1 VEINVYVAN
10 LAQYNAGW
18 LVGEWLMLP
27 MAEDALQEAISEILG
42 DDEEIAIH
50 DYESFVAISEYEN
63 PYKLNEM
70 LHQLKP
76 YDDKLIESLYFHFS
90 SLEDVLKVLQSGEY
104 SCYYD
109 MESMQ
114 DAHMNWWRKDCT
126 ERFRIPLKAIS
137 TIRRFH
143 EI

>member
-1 VEINVYVAN
+1 
-10 LAQYNAGW
+10 
-18 LVGEWLMLP
+18 MLP
-27 MAEDALQEAISEILG
+27 MAEDALQEAIGEILG

-50 DYESFVAISEYEN
+50 DYESVVAISEYEN
-63 PYKLNEM
+63 PYKLNEL

-109 MESMQ
+109 MESMH
-114 DAHMNWWRKDCT
+114 DVAYELVEEGLYGT
-126 ERFRIPLKAIS
+126 IPDSIKSYIDYTKIS
-137 TIRRFH
+137 RDLTLQGWIVVNEVATCIH
-143 EI
+143 